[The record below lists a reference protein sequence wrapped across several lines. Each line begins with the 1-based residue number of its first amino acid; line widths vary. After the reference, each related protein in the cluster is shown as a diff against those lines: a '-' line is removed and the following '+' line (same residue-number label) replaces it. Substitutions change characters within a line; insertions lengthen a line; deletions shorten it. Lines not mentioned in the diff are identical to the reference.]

1 MCLHPIDFCS
11 IVHNSQINGGGKKS
25 ESALYLICFYW
36 RRAHLSW
43 RTWNLISFKR
53 LLRIL
58 QLLCLLAL
66 GAKLY
71 NSMFAKTIL
80 DTKSNSQKPSHRNI
94 HLISLLPQ
102 SPQDHELLQGKIYI
116 YIIKTL
122 LLSLSVIATLLNISQ
137 IYIKVPNPF
146 FSSWFSGCVQEV
158 FWEQQCVAPWY

>member
-11 IVHNSQINGGGKKS
+11 IVHNSQINGGEKNS

-36 RRAHLSW
+36 RRAHLSR

-80 DTKSNSQKPSHRNI
+80 DTKSNS
-94 HLISLLPQ
+94 
-102 SPQDHELLQGKIYI
+102 
-116 YIIKTL
+116 
-122 LLSLSVIATLLNISQ
+122 
-137 IYIKVPNPF
+137 
-146 FSSWFSGCVQEV
+146 
-158 FWEQQCVAPWY
+158 

>member
-11 IVHNSQINGGGKKS
+11 IVHNSQINGGEKT

-36 RRAHLSW
+36 RRVHLSW

-102 SPQDHELLQGKIYI
+102 STPQDRELLQGKIYI
-116 YIIKTL
+116 YIITQYKGRTQRAPALCGVQGRVSVASLTL
-122 LLSLSVIATLLNISQ
+122 ACAMRGDRDS
-137 IYIKVPNPF
+137 NPGP
-146 FSSWFSGCVQEV
+146 SGHRR
-158 FWEQQCVAPWY
+158 